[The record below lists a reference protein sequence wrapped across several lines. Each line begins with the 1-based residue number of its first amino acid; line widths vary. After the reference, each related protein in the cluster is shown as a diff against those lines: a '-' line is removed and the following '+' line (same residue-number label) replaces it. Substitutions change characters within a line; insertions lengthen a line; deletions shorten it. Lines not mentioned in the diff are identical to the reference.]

1 MVNFPEI
8 TKSKLRQKLLSYFF
22 ANMQANLYLREAS
35 AILNE
40 DAGNLSKELT
50 RLEKAGI
57 FVSNTRGRQKYFS
70 LNKNYLLFKE
80 LKSVVSKTIGVE
92 ASLREIMD
100 TDSGIKIAFVY
111 GSFAQNKET
120 SSNDIDLLLIGKLDE
135 AELMK
140 KIDALEKKLGREINF
155 TVYSEKDFANSIKS
169 KSSFILNLIKR
180 PKIFLKGDLRGRSF
194 SEKN

>member
-8 TKSKLRQKLLSYFF
+8 SKSKLRQKLLSYFF
-22 ANMQANLYLREAS
+22 ANSQASLYVREAS

-40 DAGNLSKELT
+40 DAGNLSKELA

-57 FVSNTRGRQKYFS
+57 FVSNIRGRQKYFS

-92 ASLREIMD
+92 TSLREIINA
-100 TDSGIKIAFVY
+100 DSGIKTAFIY

-120 SSNDIDLLLIGKLDE
+120 SLSDIDLLLIGKPDE

-140 KIDALEKKLGREINF
+140 KIDDLENSSGREINF

-180 PKIFLKGDLRGRSF
+180 PKIFLKGDLSGF
-194 SEKN
+194 

>member
-8 TKSKLRQKLLSYFF
+8 SKSKLRQKLLSYFF
-22 ANMQANLYLREAS
+22 ANLQANLYLREVS

-40 DAGNLSKELT
+40 DAGNLSKELV

-57 FVSNTRGRQKYFS
+57 FVSNSRGKQKYFS
-70 LNKNYLLFKE
+70 LNKNYVLFKE

-100 TDSGIKIAFVY
+100 SDSGIKTAFVY

-120 SSNDIDLLLIGKLDE
+120 SSSDIDLLLIGKPQE
-135 AELMK
+135 SKLMK
-140 KIDALEKKLGREINF
+140 KIDNLENSLGREINF
-155 TVYSEKDFANSIKS
+155 TVYSEKDFANCIKS
-169 KSSFILNLIKR
+169 KNSFILNLIKR
-180 PKIFLKGDLRGRSF
+180 PKIFLKGDLSGF
-194 SEKN
+194 

>member
-22 ANMQANLYLREAS
+22 ANSQVSLYVREAS

-40 DAGNLSKELT
+40 DAGNLSKELA

-80 LKSVVSKTIGVE
+80 LKSVVSKTVGVE
-92 ASLREIMD
+92 ASLREIINA
-100 TDSGIKIAFVY
+100 DSGIKTAFIY

-120 SSNDIDLLLIGKLDE
+120 SLSDIDLLLIGKPDE

-140 KIDALEKKLGREINF
+140 KIDDLENSSGREINF

-180 PKIFLKGDLRGRSF
+180 PKIFLKGDLSGF
-194 SEKN
+194 